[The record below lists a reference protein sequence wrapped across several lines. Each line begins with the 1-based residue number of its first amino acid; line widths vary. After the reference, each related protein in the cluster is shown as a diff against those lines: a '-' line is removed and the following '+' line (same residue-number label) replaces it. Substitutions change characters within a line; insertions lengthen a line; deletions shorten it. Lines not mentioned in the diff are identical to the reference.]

1 MENKM
6 EKTKQIPHVIVLTYP
21 AQGHINP
28 LLQFAKRLASKDLK
42 ATLAT
47 THYTVPSIH
56 TKAISIEP
64 ISDGYDQSG
73 YNQAPNLPTYLD
85 SFKTVGSKTLSD
97 LIFKYKDSDSPVTC
111 LVYDS
116 LLPWG
121 LEVAKKHGIYGAAFL
136 TNSASVCSMYWQIEK
151 GVLSL
156 PVGDG
161 MVPLVLPGLIPLGF
175 CDMPSFLAQPVGSHS
190 AYLEA
195 ILDKFSCLELN
206 DWVFVNSFEEL
217 ESELANALLGHWPVE
232 MVGPMVP
239 SMFLDQQIDGDTNY
253 GASLW
258 NPIGDQC
265 LAWLDTK
272 PPKSVVYV
280 SFGSMAQI
288 SAEQVEEI
296 AWALKGVNKPFLW
309 VLKEPEHEKLPTE
322 FSNSTNQMG
331 LVITW
336 SNQLDVLAHRAV
348 GCFVTHCGW
357 NSTLEGLSLGVPMVA
372 VPQWSDQ
379 PMNAKYVEEVWK
391 VAVRAS
397 KDGGV
402 ARREELEVCIR
413 EVMVGERSEEIRRNV
428 SMWRELA
435 KRAVSRGGSSDQNVN
450 KFVQVLLTG
459 EKGKPS

>member
-1 MENKM
+1 M

-28 LLQFAKRLASKDLK
+28 LLQFAKRLASKGLK

-56 TKAISIEP
+56 TKTISIEP

-116 LLPWG
+116 LLLWG

-161 MVPLVLPGLIPLGF
+161 TVPLVLPGLIPLGF

-239 SMFLDQQIDGDTNY
+239 SMFLDQQIEGDTNY

-322 FSNSTNQMG
+322 FSNSTDQMG
-331 LVITW
+331 LPW
-336 SNQLDVLAHRAV
+336 GAL
-348 GCFVTHCGW
+348 
-357 NSTLEGLSLGVPMVA
+357 
-372 VPQWSDQ
+372 
-379 PMNAKYVEEVWK
+379 
-391 VAVRAS
+391 
-397 KDGGV
+397 
-402 ARREELEVCIR
+402 
-413 EVMVGERSEEIRRNV
+413 
-428 SMWRELA
+428 
-435 KRAVSRGGSSDQNVN
+435 
-450 KFVQVLLTG
+450 
-459 EKGKPS
+459 